1 MGAVLEVAKLVT
13 ASWLYRNWND
23 AGILLRTYFTAAVI
37 ILSVIT
43 SMGIFGFLS
52 KAFGEYHTQG
62 GTNELQIQNL
72 ERQIENERRIIR
84 DGDQLL
90 SQLDETVNTLIE
102 YDRIRGK
109 SGAIAVREGQQEQ
122 RDDILSSIQ
131 SSIKRID
138 EISEEL
144 LPLQKERMEPR
155 G

>member
-1 MGAVLEVAKLVT
+1 MNYKFRT
-13 ASWLYRNWND
+13 WKDR
-23 AGILLRTYFTAAVI
+23 LRMNEE
-37 ILSVIT
+37 LSVMETI
-43 SMGIFGFLS
+43 
-52 KAFGEYHTQG
+52 
-62 GTNELQIQNL
+62 
-72 ERQIENERRIIR
+72 
-84 DGDQLL
+84 L

-144 LPLQKERMEPR
+144 LPLQKERMELEVEVEQ
-155 G
+155 